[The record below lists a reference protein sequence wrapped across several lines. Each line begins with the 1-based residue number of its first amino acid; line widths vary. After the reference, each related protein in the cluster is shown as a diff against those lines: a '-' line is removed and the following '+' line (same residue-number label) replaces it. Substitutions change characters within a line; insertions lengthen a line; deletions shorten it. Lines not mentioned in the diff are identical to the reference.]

1 MKDAQIQPLHV
12 FSSFFQF
19 EANNFKKGLIPKTL
33 SKIGRVV
40 NKPGVTS
47 NMYTR
52 LVNFHVITSRNKRA
66 K

>member
-1 MKDAQIQPLHV
+1 MHRFNPYMYLAL
-12 FSSFFQF
+12 FF
-19 EANNFKKGLIPKTL
+19 NLKRTILKKGLIPKTL